1 MLVCSGIHG
10 ACIVQHSFASST
22 RALYAPCSSHY
33 LLQKSERCLC
43 SIRDQSATPNIDIAK
58 WFFLAMSSDVL
69 WPTSRGRASCG
80 VRCRDSRAAVARLS
94 TYSLSP
100 RSPSISLK
108 KRRQVRPTV
117 AESSTGQ
124 SHRVYEQAPKLYHPK
139 GTGVTAAMTLAGEKI
154 READRTLQRAL
165 DKSNTKFLTSS
176 MSATQWISGHGCA
189 VLLGGVAHEAQQE
202 RVGDDT
208 PRHHRQQSLPA
219 PPRLAQARAT
229 RTNTLHLLQNS

>member
-1 MLVCSGIHG
+1 MVH
-10 ACIVQHSFASST
+10 ASSIIVLP
-22 RALYAPCSSHY
+22 RARVHCTLLAPAITYC
-33 LLQKSERCLC
+33 KKA
-43 SIRDQSATPNIDIAK
+43 SAVFAPSVINPLHQTLTLRNGS
-58 WFFLAMSSDVL
+58 FLAMSSDVL

-108 KRRQVRPTV
+108 KRRQVRPAV

-124 SHRVYEQAPKLYHPK
+124 SHRTYGQAPKLYHPK
-139 GTGVTAAMTLAGEKI
+139 GTGVTAAMTLAGEGI

-208 PRHHRQQSLPA
+208 PRHHRQQTLPA